1 MFLGFNTRG
10 SQLWSASEQGFQIF
24 ELNPSFRR
32 VKNISSVGSV
42 ALACIEE
49 RSETLVLVRGAGGA
63 GSGSSAAHRV
73 LLLYDMRKNESVA
86 EMFFEEPILNIKV
99 NAMRLVVILE
109 KRTHLFDWKSLVPCP
124 QIATLTP
131 LNSAGLGCLSTC
143 QDLATPSFF
152 AWPHT
157 DGNQSRGDLVIME
170 ILTGK
175 THVIPAHKSPIVCCD
190 FAPGGQRIASCSAKG
205 TVIRVFSNP
214 QAQLV
219 ATFRRGN
226 TAVNMYSL
234 VFSPRGTMLAA
245 CSSSETIHFFKVEGD
260 GLGGSAD
267 DERRSFAKITMKP
280 NVCHMVVLSEDDEHL
295 FIVAPPAPGQEA
307 VLEAHTITRGTA
319 KKTGEYRFR

>member
-10 SQLWSASEQGFQIF
+10 SQLWAGSEQGFQIF

-32 VKNISSVGSV
+32 VKNISALGSV
-42 ALACIEE
+42 SLAAIEE
-49 RSETLVLVRGAGGA
+49 RSETLVFVRGGTTSFAD
-63 GSGSSAAHRV
+63 RV
-73 LLLYDMRKNESVA
+73 LVLYDLRSNSSVA

-109 KRTHLFDWKSLVPCP
+109 KRTHLFDWRTLAPCP
-124 QIATLTP
+124 QIATLSP

-143 QDLATPSFF
+143 QDLATPSYF

-157 DGNQSRGDLVIME
+157 DSNQARGDLVVMD
-170 ILTGK
+170 LQTGK
-175 THVIPAHKSPIVCCD
+175 TFAIPAHKSPIVCCD

-214 QAQLV
+214 QSQLI
-219 ATFRRGN
+219 ATLRRGS
-226 TAVNMYSL
+226 TAVSMYSL

-245 CSSSETIHFFKVEGD
+245 CSSSETIHFFKVESET
-260 GLGGSAD
+260 LAGSPE
-267 DERRSFAKITMKP
+267 DERRSFAKVAMKP
-280 NVCHMVVLSEDDEHL
+280 NVVHMVVLSEDDEHL
-295 FIVAPPAPGQEA
+295 YIVAPPAPGQEA
-307 VLEAHTITRGTA
+307 VLEAHTITKGTA